1 MDAGVKGYKSCKGR
15 ERWEGEG
22 PLKLS
27 TYDDSVG
34 NLTLRMLVTALNS
47 SSN

>member
-1 MDAGVKGYKSCKGR
+1 MLQSYKGR
-15 ERWEGEG
+15 ERWKGDG

-27 TYDDSVG
+27 TDDDSVG
-34 NLTLRMLVTALNS
+34 NTTLGVLVTALNS